1 MGIFSRSRQGQ
12 GRSLPDASQLGL
24 TCMALRVM
32 QDSLVPPRC
41 VGICISAA
49 GHASRTDAGQRM
61 QLGAADAG
69 YWVHPGP
76 YTCDIVP
83 YAAAPEIGLRLRLVL
98 DTPDPRVAQQRF
110 DLFLASEIAQDLT
123 LQSATPQN
131 LTLDD
136 LCRRVQT
143 TLQDELARGG
153 LALEPCASPEEWT
166 QFRAGLNQLLYTR
179 FGLIVEECLP
189 VDLGDTIDYAQLL
202 LQRRD
207 AEPETEPEL
216 KPAHT
221 EPAAAAL
228 WPMIDDALP
237 VRLPAAKAA
246 PTTSPTSAT
255 RLAAGL
261 QQRDALG
268 VRRLFLELPQ
278 FASGLRLIAWPPGQT
293 VFRQRQALLQRIDF
307 LSLSAST
314 MTALAWASP
323 DQMASDAQQARRAD
337 HLQRAVAGLDE
348 AWALLARLQLAGDG
362 RLASNI
368 AQRLETEFEQADR
381 ILSNIES
388 HLAARR
394 STQPEPA

>member
-1 MGIFSRSRQGQ
+1 
-12 GRSLPDASQLGL
+12 
-24 TCMALRVM
+24 MALRVM

-49 GHASRTDAGQRM
+49 GHASRTVAGQRM
-61 QLGAADAG
+61 LLDAADTG

-76 YTCDIVP
+76 YACDIVP
-83 YAAAPEIGLRLRLVL
+83 YAATPEIGLRLRLVL

-110 DLFLASEIAQDLT
+110 DLFLASEIAPGL
-123 LQSATPQN
+123 TPQN
-131 LTLDD
+131 LDLDD
-136 LCRRVQT
+136 LCGRVQA

-202 LQRRD
+202 LQRHT
-207 AEPETEPEL
+207 AEPEPEPVH
-216 KPAHT
+216 A
-221 EPAAAAL
+221 EPAAAVP

-237 VRLPAAKAA
+237 VRLPPAKAA
-246 PTTSPTSAT
+246 STTSPTSAT

-278 FASGLRLIAWPPGQT
+278 FASGMRLIAWPPGQT
-293 VFRQRQALLQRIDF
+293 VFQQRQALLQRIDL

-314 MTALAWASP
+314 MTDLAWASP
-323 DQMASDAQQARRAD
+323 DQMTSDAQQARRAD

-348 AWALLARLQLAGDG
+348 AWALLARLRQADDGLPSQLPQA
-362 RLASNI
+362 
-368 AQRLETEFEQADR
+368 FEQADR
-381 ILSNIES
+381 VVSNIES

-394 STQPEPA
+394 STQPEPV